1 MTTTFLVAVDGSEGS
16 RKAARFAAERARQ
29 EGARVVLVHVVDW
42 SPYDVMTPD
51 ELAARH
57 VEREEEIREAR
68 KRILEPLA
76 AELRELGVEPELMV
90 RHGHAA
96 ETICEVARELDAT
109 QVFAGRRGRSKL
121 GALLFGSVSGSLV
134 QICPVPLTVV

>member
-1 MTTTFLVAVDGSEGS
+1 MAATFLVAVDGSEGS
-16 RKAARFAAERARQ
+16 GKAARFAAERARH
-29 EGARVVLVHVVDW
+29 EGARLVLLHVIDW
-42 SPYDVMTPD
+42 SPYEVMTPD
-51 ELAARH
+51 ELSERH
-57 VEREEEIREAR
+57 VEREKEIREAKER
-68 KRILEPLA
+68 VLEPLA
-76 AELRELGVEPELMV
+76 AELRRLGVEPELMV

-96 ETICEVARELDAT
+96 ETVCEVAREIDAT